1 MERISR
7 IRKFVASGERINKC
21 QGTLRPVQT
30 KRKTYD
36 ETMIKYSSVAG
47 TTET

>member
-7 IRKFVASGERINKC
+7 IRKFMASGKRINKC

-30 KRKTYD
+30 TRKTYN
-36 ETMIKYSSVAG
+36 ETKIKHSRVAG
-47 TTET
+47 ATGT